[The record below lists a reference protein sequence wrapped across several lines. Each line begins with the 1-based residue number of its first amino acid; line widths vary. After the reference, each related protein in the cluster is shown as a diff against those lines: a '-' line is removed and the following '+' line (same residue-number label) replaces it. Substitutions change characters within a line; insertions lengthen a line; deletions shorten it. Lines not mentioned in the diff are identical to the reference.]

1 MYFHNYYRIGMKT
14 QSILKFLRMTP
25 KHQVLHY
32 LQVLMR
38 IICIII
44 IGQFHNYVC
53 DIQRTQLNNFPTKTG
68 ILMIIVCLYINAT
81 YK

>member
-1 MYFHNYYRIGMKT
+1 MKYI
-14 QSILKFLRMTP
+14 SDFNANA
-25 KHQVLHY
+25 
-32 LQVLMR
+32 
-38 IICIII
+38 